1 MAAKKSSQGK
11 TPTPAQVAAL
21 KKAPVGKIKPDTAI
35 TKKGQKA
42 TGLSKSTTPD
52 RFASTAKTPVYKA
65 GTGLRGSGTPLGTS
79 FGISEPTKKSNV
91 INAAL
96 AVTGVKG
103 TGIVAQK
110 VGQAAGKFVGNK
122 AFPILAKGLEAS
134 GMGGKIYGALTPQ
147 GRAIASTA
155 IGTSAQQAARMENL
169 TKIAV
174 SRSNQIASS
183 VAKDVAKGVSV
194 GGRVVSVVAA
204 KAVNKPTAPKSKPK
218 PKKK

>member
-1 MAAKKSSQGK
+1 MAAKKSSSSK
-11 TPTPAQVAAL
+11 SPTPAQLAAL
-21 KKAPVGKIKPDTAI
+21 KKTKVGSIKPDTAI

-42 TGLSKSTTPD
+42 TGLASPRGTDRYST
-52 RFASTAKTPVYKA
+52 TAKTPIRPA
-65 GTGLRGSGTPLGTS
+65 QSGLRGTGTPLNVSLGYK
-79 FGISEPTKKSNV
+79 PTKGNV
-91 INAAL
+91 VNAAL
-96 AVTGVKG
+96 TATGVKG
-103 TGIVAQK
+103 TGVVAK
-110 VGQAAGKFVGNK
+110 TVGKAAGKFVGNK

-183 VAKDVAKGVSV
+183 VAKDVAKGVSI
-194 GGRVVSVVAA
+194 GGRAVSIVAA
-204 KAVNKPTAPKSKPK
+204 KAVNKPTTPQPKSKPK
-218 PKKK
+218 KK

>member
-1 MAAKKSSQGK
+1 MAAKKSSSK
-11 TPTPAQVAAL
+11 TPTPAQLAAL
-21 KKAPVGKIKPDTAI
+21 KKTKVGSIKPDTAI

-42 TGLSKSTTPD
+42 TGLASPRGTDRYST
-52 RFASTAKTPVYKA
+52 TAKTPIYKA
-65 GTGLRGSGTPLGTS
+65 GTGLRGSGTPSGAMK
-79 FGISEPTKKSNV
+79 ISNPTKGNLV
-91 INAAL
+91 NAAL
-96 AVTGVKG
+96 TVTGVKG

-110 VGQAAGKFVGNK
+110 AGQAAGKFVGNK
-122 AFPILAKGLEAS
+122 AFPILAKGLDAS

-183 VAKDVAKGVSV
+183 VAKDVAKGVSI
-194 GGRVVSVVAA
+194 GGRAVSVVAA
-204 KAVNKPTAPKSKPK
+204 KAVNKPTTPKSKS
-218 PKKK
+218 KKK